1 METNYGQAGL
11 DCSEAEVSSVMD
23 ERSRR
28 HAKLQRRLISAY
40 NEVYCRDDQSRG
52 HRHWKRLLADYL
64 SGRPIE
70 MEFLAYP
77 GLLSAIKNME
87 EELIDAILD
96 RRLTFAVYDL
106 DSEAASKDRHQSEAS
121 VEQRIRGCLFGL
133 AAGERNG
140 GPVRMVLRVGQSL
153 VEKGGFDPE
162 DVFSRYRDW
171 WKEGAIDT
179 GDVFARVMN
188 RMDYGGMTRREA
200 VAWVDN
206 NQSGRT
212 AGVNPAHRVA
222 PLPCFLGI
230 RDGELAS
237 MAREEAQLTHA
248 SPIAGDI
255 SAVVA
260 VLLRALIRGVEWQR
274 ALAIAMRQIRHPET
288 RRGRDAA
295 VLPAEENGFAP
306 TILANA
312 IYFVEHA
319 DSFDSA
325 LEASLKHAGGANY
338 SPVLVGAIAGALFAS
353 DSERLARTFQG
364 EEMMQQYANIVDQA
378 VKGRA

>member
-11 DCSEAEVSSVMD
+11 DCSEEEVSAVMD
-23 ERSRR
+23 ARSQR
-28 HAKLQRRLISAY
+28 HAELQRRLISAY
-40 NEVYCRDDQSRG
+40 NEVCCRDDQSRG

-77 GLLSAIKNME
+77 GLLSAIKEME

-106 DSEAASKDRHQSEAS
+106 DREATSKARNQSEAS
-121 VEQRIRGCLFGL
+121 IEERIRGCLFGL

-153 VEKGGFDPE
+153 VERGGFDPE
-162 DVFSRYRDW
+162 DIFSRYRDW

-179 GDVFARVMN
+179 GNVFAGVMN

-206 NQSGRT
+206 NLSGRT

-222 PLPCFLGI
+222 PLACFLGI

-248 SPIAGDI
+248 SPIAGDT

-288 RRGRDAA
+288 RRGRDAG

-312 IYFVEHA
+312 IYFVDRA

-338 SPVLVGAIAGALFAS
+338 SPVLVGAIAGALFAPS
-353 DSERLARTFQG
+353 CEGVALNIHGDEVASEAKAMIGKILT
-364 EEMMQQYANIVDQA
+364 
-378 VKGRA
+378 